1 MPAKM
6 KITFEFG
13 KRQVAENLPKR
24 QLIGVTGKMPDMF
37 WLS

>member
-13 KRQVAENLPKR
+13 KRQVAENLPAPTVITLPRK
-24 QLIGVTGKMPDMF
+24 IPDMI
-37 WLS
+37 

>member
-13 KRQVAENLPKR
+13 KRQVAENLPDE
-24 QLIGVTGKMPDMF
+24 QFITGPPKIAEMI
-37 WLS
+37 